1 MNEIKKTDIDD
12 TKDTITYVIPQK
24 SAYSGTVNFWMSV
37 FFLLLA
43 FLIFLPILLVIII
56 SFSSDESVTELG
68 YSFFPKSFSLD
79 SYRYIFHSGAYLFRA
94 FFNSVFITAAGTV
107 MGLLFMCPMAY
118 AVSRK
123 DFGYRKPLLLFLMIP
138 MMFSGGLV
146 SAYMVN
152 TQILHLRN
160 SYPALI
166 LPGLCSTWYIMIMR
180 NYFRISIPDSLVEA
194 AELDGCDPFQTFIWV
209 VLPISQPVIVTVSV
223 FQMFSYWSSW
233 YPSLL
238 YLDSNHTELYPL
250 QYVLVNMDKS
260 IERLSRDSQYISGA
274 IGYIPPAVTV
284 RMVMVVIVILPIM
297 ILLPFFHRFLKNG
310 MTVGAIKE

>member
-1 MNEIKKTDIDD
+1 MKEMKLNNPGKTKTEEYI
-12 TKDTITYVIPQK
+12 IPQK
-24 SAYSGTVNFWMSV
+24 SAYSGTVNLLMSV
-37 FFLLLA
+37 FFLFIA

-79 SYRYIFHSGAYLFRA
+79 AYRYLFNSGGYLFRA
-94 FFNSVFITAAGTV
+94 FLNSVFITLSGTLT
-107 MGLLFMCPMAY
+107 GLLVMCPIAY

-123 DFGYRKPLLLFLMIP
+123 EFRYRKAVLLFIMIP

-146 SAYMVN
+146 SSYMVN
-152 TQILHLRN
+152 TQIFHLN
-160 SYPALI
+160 NTFLALI
-166 LPGLCSTWYIMIMR
+166 LPGLCSTWYIMILR
-180 NYFRISIPDSLVEA
+180 NYFHISIPESLIEA
-194 AELDGCDPFQTFIWV
+194 AELDGCDPFQTFRLV
-209 VLPISQPVIVTVSV
+209 VLPISKPVIVTVSV
-223 FQMFSYWSSW
+223 FQAFSYWSSW

-250 QYVLVNMDKS
+250 QYVLVNMDMS
-260 IERLSRDSQYISGA
+260 IERLSRDAQYMTGA
-274 IGYIPPAVTV
+274 FTYTPPAVTV

-310 MTVGAIKE
+310 MTIGAIKG